1 MSYIKYN
8 GLDFGDIKNN
18 LKEFLKSQDK
28 FKDYNFEG
36 TSLSILLD
44 VLSYNTAYNAF
55 YLNMLSSEM
64 FLDSATLP
72 SAVASRAKQLGHI
85 PGSAKALKATVDM
98 VVNIDPDMTEKASP
112 RLYLNRDTLFRTSV
126 VNQQYNFVPER
137 PVYVDLTPTGT
148 YVIRNLSLIQGTRLI
163 HSYTVDKTLPIKQRF
178 VIPNKMVDLS
188 TLVIT
193 VVKSATN
200 STEDVYTPTE
210 DVNVLSPSTR
220 VYFIQPYED
229 GKYEVVFGDD
239 ILGKSPENG
248 NIIKLDYLVSSG
260 NQATGAKQFV
270 CATELGVGANIRY
283 SSKVSSVMPAYGYV
297 DPESLESI
305 KLLAPRAYTAQNRAV
320 TKLDYETLLK
330 RDMPII
336 EHIRVWGGDES
347 DPPIYGKV
355 FCSIKPKSGYALNTD
370 DKTRL
375 IENFIKPRSIL
386 AMEIELV
393 EPDYLYIVVS
403 TQVSFFADRTNKQ
416 EGDIKKL
423 VIEGIKQFKKNNIS
437 GFDSDFR
444 LSKLTGVIDGL
455 EKSIES
461 NSTKTSVRHR
471 IIPSFYKYFNY
482 EIKLNNP
489 IDKGDATN
497 DTSAINSTEFVNN
510 GVSVKMAD
518 DGKGKLYLYYNLNN
532 KRIVVN
538 TEAGTVDYETGK
550 ILIQNISVDSI
561 PNSKNYI
568 DVFASLRG
576 GDVIAYRNQLL
587 RIEDED
593 VYVETINLNK
603 IRLS

>member
-98 VVNIDPDMTEKASP
+98 VVTTNDPANATP
-112 RLYLNRDTLFRTSV
+112 RLYLNRDTIFRTSV
-126 VNQQYNFVPER
+126 VNQQYQFVPER
-137 PVYVDLTPTGT
+137 PVYVDLSSSGT

-220 VYFIQPYED
+220 VYFIQPYE
-229 GKYEVVFGDD
+229 VVFGDD

-260 NQATGAKQFV
+260 NQAEGAKQFV
-270 CATELGVGANIRY
+270 CATSFNLGPNIR
-283 SSKVSSVMPAYGYV
+283 SSNSVSVVEPAYGHV

-336 EHIRVWGGDES
+336 EHISVWGGDEA

-386 AMEIELV
+386 AMEVELV

-489 IDKGDATN
+489 IDRGDATN

-568 DVFASLRG
+568 DVLASLKG